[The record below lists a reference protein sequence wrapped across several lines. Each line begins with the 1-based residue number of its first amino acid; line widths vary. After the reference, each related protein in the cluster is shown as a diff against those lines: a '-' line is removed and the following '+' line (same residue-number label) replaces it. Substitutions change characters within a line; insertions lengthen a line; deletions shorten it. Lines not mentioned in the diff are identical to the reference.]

1 MTSKYLI
8 KEQLA
13 ARYGMARFKLVQMGH
28 VKMQSRRRVL
38 MAIEE
43 IVGKGTEQ
51 QLLDEF
57 LRPAPVETINRVER
71 KEYRP
76 PMDMQQAARK
86 AKAAQPD
93 LISVNGKVR
102 YIYHDTH

>member
-1 MTSKYLI
+1 MTSKYLV

-13 ARYGMARFKLVQMGH
+13 ARYGMARFKLVQMGYT
-28 VKMQSRRRVL
+28 KMQSRKRVL
-38 MAIEE
+38 SAIEE

-57 LRPAPVETINRVER
+57 LRPAPVETVNRVTR

-76 PMDMQQAARK
+76 PMDMQQAARR
-86 AKAAQPD
+86 ARAVQPEM
-93 LISVNGKVR
+93 ICVNGRVR
-102 YIYHDTH
+102 HEYI

>member
-57 LRPAPVETINRVER
+57 LRPAPVETVNRVTR

-76 PMDMQQAARK
+76 PMDMQQAAQR
-86 AKAAQPD
+86 ARAVQPEM
-93 LISVNGKVR
+93 ICVNGRVR
-102 YIYHDTH
+102 HEYI